1 MINPS
6 RVHTFEKSFN
16 YGGNDMLKKLLAML
30 TGLKKDNSSKT
41 TNDYEKEYGSYTAG
55 YRH

>member
-1 MINPS
+1 MI
-6 RVHTFEKSFN
+6 T
-16 YGGNDMLKKLLAML
+16 KLLAML
-30 TGLKKDNSSKT
+30 AGLKKNNSSKT